1 MIVNCN
7 SSCVLSSL
15 LCDTD
20 MILLPGLPADFSDSG
35 YNYNADRK
43 KVSEVNYG
51 GVSFRAA
58 ETLLNLS
65 FRVDFPG

>member
-1 MIVNCN
+1 
-7 SSCVLSSL
+7 
-15 LCDTD
+15 
-20 MILLPGLPADFSDSG
+20 MILLPGLPAHFSDSG
-35 YNYNADRK
+35 YNYNGDRK
-43 KVSEVNYG
+43 KVPEVNYG